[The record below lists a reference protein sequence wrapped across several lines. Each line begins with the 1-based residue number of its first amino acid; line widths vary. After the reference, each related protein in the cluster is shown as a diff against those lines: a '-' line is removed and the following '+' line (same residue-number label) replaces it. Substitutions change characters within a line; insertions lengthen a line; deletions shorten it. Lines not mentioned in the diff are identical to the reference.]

1 MKFIARLKRPA
12 VILAMLALAI
22 SARAQIRDGGIDP
35 KNLGKGVWIFAMKDA
50 TNKLGGHIPA
60 VTNINSLMAYYKSA
74 GLRYCIIKSATNDKL
89 FGDCTTGGQLTSN
102 LVSIAHS
109 NNILVFGYNRSYG
122 SNIVGEV
129 AMADYVFNQG
139 ADGFVFD
146 AEAEWEAG
154 GTHPWI
160 TNAPA
165 QAWQLC
171 SQVRSNWPNKFL
183 AHAPFPII
191 YFHTSFP
198 YKEFGY
204 WCDAVMPQI
213 YHFSL
218 SSWPGIKESSSA
230 AINWSD
236 VNWRTWQSSLASLPQ
251 TNYAGAPVAWTN
263 AIKPIIPLQ
272 DVYGEVIAGGIICE
286 GAASSL
292 YPDSDVLEFTDYA
305 AADPHAQTAGGY
317 QGVNFWRADTIGTN
331 QWLNII
337 GSTAGNYSNIVNNLV
352 LDDAAATYVGTWN
365 AVKVFGAT
373 TTLPSFYGAFGTN
386 GTDTNSFGTNYCW
399 KSQGGG
405 TAYAQFR
412 PNISI
417 PGNYDVFQWHVFLTN
432 ASAGVPFQI
441 FNGVATNLFFAN
453 QQTNSGNWTFVGR
466 FNFSAGTNNFIRVLD
481 NFSDATNVAIV
492 DGLKLM
498 YADADITL
506 DNTNAEATYSGT
518 WSTASSAGDKFKADY
533 RFASSSATPTAIA
546 TFRPNFPNAG
556 LYDVFVW
563 HSIGSNRA
571 TNAPWTISFF
581 GGSTNILVNQQ
592 INGGGWQQIAAARPF
607 AAGTNGFVLLNNQAS
622 NSVVIADGVKFS
634 FAGPLAP
641 VLVSSFARQNDGRVN
656 LAVNSTPGYGVWI
669 ERTTNL
675 TLWTPLTNL
684 LNTNGA
690 LNYTDNN
697 ASNLNAGFY
706 RVRQN

>member
-1 MKFIARLKRPA
+1 MYLSAPFKLPV
-12 VILAMLALAI
+12 VILALLALAFG
-22 SARAQIRDGGIDP
+22 ARAQIRDGGIDP
-35 KNLGKGVWIFAMKDA
+35 KNLGKGVWIYAMKDA
-50 TNKLGGHIPA
+50 TNKLGGHITG

-74 GLRYCIIKSATNDKL
+74 GLRYCIIKSATSDKL
-89 FGDCTTGGQLTSN
+89 FGDCTVGGQLTSN

-109 NNILVFGYNRSYG
+109 NSILVFGYNRSYG

-146 AEAEWEAG
+146 AEAEWETGAG
-154 GTHPWI
+154 QPWI
-160 TNAPA
+160 TNGPA

-171 SQVRSNWPNKFL
+171 SLVRSNWPNKFL

-191 YFHTSFP
+191 AVHASFP

-213 YHFSL
+213 YHFS
-218 SSWPGIKESSSA
+218 STGIKSSPSA

-236 VNWRTWQSSLASLPQ
+236 VNWAAWQNSLAGLPQ
-251 TNYAGAPVAWTN
+251 TNWAGAAVAWTN
-263 AIKPIIPLQ
+263 AIKPITPLQ
-272 DVYGEVIAGGIICE
+272 DVYGEVISGGIICE
-286 GAASSL
+286 GAASVV
-292 YPDSDVLEFTDYA
+292 YPNEDVLEFTDYS

-317 QGVNFWRADTIGTN
+317 RGINYWRADTTGTN

-337 GSTAGNYSNIVNNLV
+337 GGTSGNYSNIVNNLV
-352 LDDAAATYVGTWN
+352 LDDSAATYVGAWN

-373 TTLPSFYGAFGTN
+373 TASPTFYGAFGAN
-386 GTDTNSFGTNYCW
+386 GTDTNCFGTNYCY
-399 KSQGGG
+399 KAQGGG

-412 PNISI
+412 PNILI
-417 PGNYDVFQWHVFLTN
+417 AGNYDVFQWHVFYTN
-432 ASAGVPFQI
+432 ASAGTPFVI
-441 FNGVATNLFFAN
+441 GTPGGTNTVFAN
-453 QQTNSGNWTFVGR
+453 QQTNAGNWTLIGR

-481 NFSDATNVAIV
+481 NFSDAANVAIV

-498 YADADITL
+498 YADADIAL
-506 DNTNAEATYSGT
+506 DNTNTEASYSGT
-518 WSTASSAGDKFKADY
+518 WSTGNSAGRYLADY
-533 RFASSSATPTAIA
+533 RFANSATNVTAAA
-546 TFRPNFPNAG
+546 TFRPDFPNAG
-556 LYDVFVW
+556 LYDVFLW
-563 HSIGSNRA
+563 YSPGSNRA

-592 INGGGWQQIAAARPF
+592 INGGGWFQIAAARPF
-607 AAGTNGFVLLNNQAS
+607 ASGTNGYVSVNNQAS
-622 NSVVIADGVKFS
+622 NSVVMADGVKFS
-634 FAGPLAP
+634 FAGPLTP
-641 VLVSSFARQNDGRVN
+641 VVMSSIARQNDGRVN
-656 LAVNSTPGYGVWI
+656 LTLNSTPGYGVWI

-675 TLWTPLTNL
+675 TSWQPLTNL

-690 LNYTDNN
+690 LNFTDSS

-706 RVRQN
+706 RVRQ